1 MREIKTWIARGWD
14 EVDLSLCH
22 PLRVVESLL
31 KWQNLTG
38 TRDVAWTQHKLGQLG
53 RTHTHKPIWPHG
65 PCISRRGG
73 SKWMPLS
80 RIPAPTTH
88 MRAHAHGE
96 HATVRTLERAKLSR
110 AAPYAARCCLCCV
123 CVVPRRSW
131 DCRTPRT
138 HQPVVRNKGGGS
150 VYELVSDTGLVRSG

>member
-53 RTHTHKPIWPHG
+53 RTHTQTYLATWPMYLA
-65 PCISRRGG
+65 SRGQQVD
-73 SKWMPLS
+73 
-80 RIPAPTTH
+80 
-88 MRAHAHGE
+88 
-96 HATVRTLERAKLSR
+96 ATVANSRTHHPHACARARR
-110 AAPYAARCCLCCV
+110 ACYCTYLGTGEAIACGPLRRALLFVLCLCCASE
-123 CVVPRRSW
+123 VVGLPDSAHAPTSCPKQRRGI
-131 DCRTPRT
+131 R
-138 HQPVVRNKGGGS
+138 V
-150 VYELVSDTGLVRSG
+150 